1 MQWVITN
8 VHFTV
13 LYDLKLCEIINFRC
27 PDSEFEGQ
35 KQCEIAKNIVCT
47 GQCAWCC
54 APKEYQSGWG
64 SSGLCWGMNIKITLE
79 LKTRSP
85 WKIDQKNNLAKHNS
99 ISPEGEEILLNIEHF
114 GTPTQQYLN
123 LLFVLMKLPW
133 NYGHF
138 CHCQLIFLCMYLTV
152 ISSQCSF
159 YYGVDFVL
167 NTFSEAIKY
176 IAMFSLFFC
185 FPFVLAYTEWPDCT
199 VT

>member
-35 KQCEIAKNIVCT
+35 KQCEMAKSTVCT
-47 GQCAWCC
+47 GQHAWCC
-54 APKEYQSGWG
+54 SPKEYRSGWG

-79 LKTRSP
+79 LKTHSP
-85 WKIDQKNNLAKHNS
+85 WRIGQKNHLAKHHS
-99 ISPEGEEILLNIEHF
+99 ILPEGEEVSLNTEHF

-133 NYGHF
+133 NYVHF
-138 CHCQLIFLCMYLTV
+138 CHWQLIFLCMYLTL
-152 ISSQCSF
+152 ISSQCGF

-167 NTFSEAIKY
+167 NKFLWSYKMHCHVYFI
-176 IAMFSLFFC
+176 FLF
-185 FPFVLAYTEWPDCT
+185 PNVLAYAEWPDFT
-199 VT
+199 VI